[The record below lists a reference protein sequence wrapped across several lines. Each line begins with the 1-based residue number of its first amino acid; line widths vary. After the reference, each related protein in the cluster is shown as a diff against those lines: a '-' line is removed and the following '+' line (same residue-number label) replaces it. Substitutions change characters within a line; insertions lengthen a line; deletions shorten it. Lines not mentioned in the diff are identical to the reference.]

1 MQFIAYQ
8 TIEASGVGVRTV
20 AIASAGLLIMVCLAA
35 LSQHFGQ
42 AAKRLIFV
50 MLMAVIVSTTLI
62 LIGDALSNSQPR
74 TNLGIIKEFRA

>member
-1 MQFIAYQ
+1 
-8 TIEASGVGVRTV
+8 
-20 AIASAGLLIMVCLAA
+20 MVCLAA